1 MSIVAMKKKAELIG
15 NLSHKS
21 TFSIT
26 GTRRNTGYIGQT
38 SLGRSLIHTPY
49 RNGAPIN
56 YGAKNWVQ
64 NQVQIISPA
73 NMLYLE
79 NTNVIKPSAMSNSA
93 KLETRVDL
101 HPIVDK
107 SNTVCLTYQSNFI
120 ERLSKKT
127 VIDIAKCTNDGLYY
141 DASFNLIEPLLI
153 TPSAGIPA
161 NFNSTT
167 LNTLNANMATFI
179 PFANTGSI
187 PPYYKQF
194 AYVLETERTKL
205 YYTDYNTGTVSSV
218 DLTEIPN
225 LTGIITGAEY
235 SLSAVYPIKRDGSN
249 INAVLLF
256 VNSDGSGKTVILN
269 GNPILPASYSYPST
283 GVINTGTDSKNIY
296 FWYADSSNYLFYVNS
311 ITASARKVIKT
322 SLDLSIQTT
331 TNVNGN
337 DIAVL
342 PTVKYDYTGRM
353 IIMESDGSGLINMK
367 QIYYSAGTVNVGTL
381 YNFNN
386 EVNINNGGQNLS
398 SQGFNNFVGTAYLLG
413 EVYFDNTYS
422 PSGYINMYFVLGDSG
437 ANYQPYFIKWTMS
450 NAGIIEANNTII
462 INNTYN
468 SSSGAS
474 TDIYQPTVL
483 SYTTPD
489 GNGNGHLVYL
499 LLRISTSGSLKT
511 VQTFY
516 SNGAVHLTSNNNT
529 SYSVQYH
536 FTNFAGLPS
545 DVDIVRLS
553 NRIQFVLKSNVGAY
567 LGIYEINKNTYTEKR
582 AYADSKQNTCRGQ
595 IMSSIKNTY
604 LFSRLKRMTDT
615 TIVKPQAQM
624 DGGGAIP
631 SSEYMY
637 NLNQRMACCITTD
650 EEFVNDRKAPS
661 ASKPINTC
669 G

>member
-1 MSIVAMKKKAELIG
+1 MKRKAELVG
-15 NLSHKS
+15 NLSHKG

-56 YGAKNWVQ
+56 YGGKNW
-64 NQVQIISPA
+64 NKNHVQIISPT

-79 NTNVIKPSAMSNSA
+79 NTKVIKPSALSNTA

-107 SNTVCLTYQSNFI
+107 SNTVSLTYQSNFI

-141 DASFNLIEPLLI
+141 DASFNLIEAVLV
-153 TPSAGIPA
+153 TPSAGIPS
-161 NFNSTT
+161 NFNSAPP
-167 LNTLNANMATFI
+167 NTLNINMATFI
-179 PFANTGSI
+179 PFTNTGSI

-194 AYVLETERTKL
+194 AYVLDTERTKL
-205 YYTDYNTGTVSSV
+205 YYTDYTTGTVSSV
-218 DLTEIPN
+218 DLTVISS
-225 LTGIITGAEY
+225 LTGIIGAGY
-235 SLSAVYPIKRDGSN
+235 SLSAIYPIKRDNSN

-256 VNSDGSGKTVILN
+256 VNSSGFGKTVVLN
-269 GNPILPASYSYPST
+269 GNPTLSASYSQPST
-283 GVINTGTDSKNIY
+283 GTVNFGVTDSKDIY

-311 ITASARKVIKT
+311 NTASVRTVFKT
-322 SLDLSIQTT
+322 SLDLTTQTPTSVGGNNT
-331 TNVNGN
+331 T
-337 DIAVL
+337 VL
-342 PTVKYDYTGRM
+342 PTVKFDYTGRM
-353 IIMESDGSGLINMK
+353 IIMESNGTGLINMK

-381 YNFNN
+381 YNFNG
-386 EVNINNGGQNLS
+386 EVNTGNGNQNLS
-398 SQGFNNFVGTAYLLG
+398 SQGFNDFVGTAYLLG

-422 PSGYINMYFVLGDSG
+422 PSGRINMYFVLGDSG
-437 ANYQPYFIKWTMS
+437 ASYQPYFIKWTMS
-450 NAGIIEANNTII
+450 NAGLIEANNTII

-474 TDIYQPTVL
+474 TDVYQPTVL

-489 GNGNGHLVYL
+489 GYGNGLLEYL
-499 LLRISTSGSLKT
+499 LLRISTTGSSKT

-516 SNGAVHLTSNNNT
+516 SNGAVHLTSSNNT

-545 DVDIVRLS
+545 DIDIVRLS
-553 NRIQFVLKSNVGAY
+553 NRIQFVLKSNIGAY
-567 LGIYEINKNTYTEKR
+567 LGIYEINKNTYTEKK
-582 AYADSKQNTCRGQ
+582 AYADSKQNSCRGQ
-595 IMSSIKNTY
+595 IMASIKNTY

-615 TIVKPQAQM
+615 TIVKPQSQM
-624 DGGGAIP
+624 DNGGAIP

-637 NLNQRMACCITTD
+637 NLNKRMVCCITTD
-650 EEFVNDRKAPS
+650 EEFVNDRKAPTS
-661 ASKPINTC
+661 SRPINTC